1 MKFKE
6 NIIKNISNI
15 VSYIIILAIGFIIGY
30 YYLVI
35 HNAKETQ
42 SSPIIEVN
50 DLQDISIGFTD
61 RDELMIIK
69 RKTGKYVVYEDSVA
83 MVIFNTL
90 MNKKYN
96 LEVN

>member
-15 VSYIIILAIGFIIGY
+15 ASYIIVLAIGFIIGY
-30 YYLVI
+30 YYLI
-35 HNAKETQ
+35 IYNAKETQ

-61 RDELMIIK
+61 RNELMIIK
-69 RKTGKYVVYEDSVA
+69 RETGKYVVYEDSVA
-83 MVIFNTL
+83 IVIFNTL